1 MKKLAILKQIK
12 IKYAKI
18 KLCFNEK
25 NRRIWAASEA
35 KALGRG
41 GITLLSKATELS
53 RNTIYQGLSDLEDK
67 KFIKSKKQRRTGGG
81 RKKIT
86 QKNPK
91 ILKILETFVDTDTRG
106 NPMSPLKYTSKS
118 TRKLAK
124 QLKLQG
130 YKIEYKTVGTLL
142 KKMDYSLQANKK
154 SKEQKSHIDRDAQF
168 RFINQSV
175 IEMFNK
181 NQPAISVDTKKKE
194 IIGEFKNNGKEYC
207 KKEQPVLVNSH
218 DFPDKRLGKVVPY
231 GVYDIGKNKGWV
243 SVGISGDTAE
253 FAVNT
258 IRTWWYKMG
267 QNIYKDA
274 TELFITA
281 DCGGSNGY
289 RVRLWKKELQKFSN
303 ETRLTIHVA
312 HFPPGTSKWNK
323 IEHKMFSYISIN
335 WRGKPLVSRETV
347 VKLIGKTT
355 TEKGLEIQAI
365 LDENKYKTGIEVSDK
380 EMSLIN
386 IEKNDFH
393 PNWNYKI
400 KPQ

>member
-1 MKKLAILKQIK
+1 MKNLVILKQIK

-25 NRRIWAASEA
+25 SRRIWAASEA
-35 KALGRG
+35 KSFGRG
-41 GITLLSKATELS
+41 GITLLSKATKLS
-53 RNTIYQGLSDLEDK
+53 RNTISQGLSDLKDK
-67 KFIKSKKQRRTGGG
+67 RFIKSKNQRRAGGG
-81 RKKIT
+81 RKKIA
-86 QKNPK
+86 QKNPRV
-91 ILKILETFVDTDTRG
+91 LKVLEDLVEPDTRG

-142 KKMDYSLQANKK
+142 KKMDYSLQSNKK
-154 SKEQKSHIDRDAQF
+154 SKENKSHIDRDAQF
-168 RFINQSV
+168 QFINQSV

-181 NQPAISVDTKKKE
+181 GQPAISVDTKKKE

-207 KKEQPVLVNSH
+207 KKEKPILVNSH

-258 IRTWWYKMG
+258 IRAWWYKMG
-267 QNIYKDA
+267 QSTYKDA

-289 RVRLWKKELQKFSN
+289 RVRLWKKELQKLSN
-303 ETRLTIHVA
+303 ETRLTIHVT

-323 IEHKMFSYISIN
+323 IEHRMFSYISIN

-347 VKLIGKTT
+347 VKLIGKT
-355 TEKGLEIQAI
+355 IC
-365 LDENKYKTGIEVSDK
+365 
-380 EMSLIN
+380 
-386 IEKNDFH
+386 
-393 PNWNYKI
+393 
-400 KPQ
+400 